1 MNENENTAVQQA
13 LKSIRESWNSTEGI
27 TWDLA
32 GEIFGALVL
41 LGLFLVVIKGSKKY
55 LNTLNDQG
63 KK

>member
-1 MNENENTAVQQA
+1 MNENENTAIQQA

-27 TWDLA
+27 TWDLT
-32 GEIFGALVL
+32 GDIFGALVL